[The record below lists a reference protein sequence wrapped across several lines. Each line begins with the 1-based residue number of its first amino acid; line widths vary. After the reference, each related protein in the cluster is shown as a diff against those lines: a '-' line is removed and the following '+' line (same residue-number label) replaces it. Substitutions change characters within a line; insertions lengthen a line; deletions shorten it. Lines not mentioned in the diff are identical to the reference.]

1 MFKRGGI
8 YPVNLEHDP
17 DRGIETCPSL
27 VISNNISN
35 EYSPVL
41 TIIPLSF
48 ERLDKIYEFETHLP
62 ASASGLERDA
72 KISSHIIITIDKTK
86 VVGERL
92 GLLNK
97 GAMHQVEKAVRFQ
110 LGLEGATISCS

>member
-8 YPVNLEHDP
+8 YAVKLLQEGDGTP
-17 DRGIETCPSL
+17 ETCPCL
-27 VISNNISN
+27 VVSNNISN
-35 EYSPVL
+35 EFSPVV

-48 ERLDKIYEFETHLP
+48 RNLEKIYEFETFLP
-62 ASASGLERDA
+62 AAKTGLGSDA

-92 GLLNK
+92 GFLSKSL
-97 GAMHQVEKAVRFQ
+97 MEQVEKALRLQ
-110 LGLEGATISCS
+110 LQL